1 MAVPDLLSDHDTVR
15 KRQEAARVAADERI
29 NRVLATLRSLRSDV
43 LSGSD
48 TGNGAITIGNGN
60 SNTNGNVN
68 AYGNANTV
76 VVKMEAIEKEMRGL
90 AKALSSGQKAVGGS
104 LIKLGKSI
112 DSSTSTDLSNLCA
125 PSVLLSSKSLNE
137 AICAHLFRDGLYTL
151 GELFAKESC
160 VDISKDQM
168 KPYKKLHEIL
178 VSFRSGDLRP
188 AIAWIQ
194 RENDIHDNEFN
205 NNDTNTDN
213 DTDTEP
219 DKNGNSTKY
228 TKYNQLEV
236 RLHRLEYLKLL
247 QENRREDA
255 LQYARKELG
264 RFPEYLEELGKLM
277 TCLIY
282 SSNLQESPYASLCS
296 RSVWNDLERTLIR
309 EYCAGKESNLV
320 TIVRCG
326 AKAIPSLLKA
336 SRVAP
341 NWKDLV
347 NLGNLGRDDV
357 LPVEVAVGKSCQFH
371 SIFTCPVYREETTD
385 GSNVPMLLPCGHVL
399 SKHCIS
405 RLPKGQQ
412 RFKCPYCP
420 REQMEKDC
428 QEVHF

>member
-1 MAVPDLLSDHDTVR
+1 MPVPDLLDDHDTVR
-15 KRQEAARVAADERI
+15 KRQEAARVAADERL
-29 NRVLATLRSLRSDV
+29 NRLLASLRTLRNDV
-43 LSGSD
+43 VGA
-48 TGNGAITIGNGN
+48 TGNGNGNGKSK
-60 SNTNGNVN
+60 SNATRKSSRNVLVKVDTDVEN
-68 AYGNANTV
+68 LPDFDRAHTV
-76 VVKMEAIEKEMRGL
+76 AKMEGIEKDMRAL

-104 LIKLGKSI
+104 LVKLGKSI
-112 DSSTSTDLSNLCA
+112 DHDTSIELTNLCA
-125 PSVLLSSKSLNE
+125 PTVLLPSPALNE
-137 AICAHLFRDGLYTL
+137 AICRHLFRDGLYTL
-151 GELFAKESC
+151 GELFAKESS
-160 VDISKDQM
+160 VKISKAEM
-168 KPYKKLHEIL
+168 APFKELHEIL
-178 VSFRSGDLRP
+178 VSFRSGNLRP

-194 RENDIHDNEFN
+194 RN
-205 NNDTNTDN
+205 NSYIDTN
-213 DTDTEP
+213 
-219 DKNGNSTKY
+219 
-228 TKYNQLEV
+228 NQLEV

-247 QENRREDA
+247 QENRRDEA
-255 LQYARKELG
+255 LLYARKELG
-264 RFPEYLEELGKLM
+264 RFPEYLDELGKLM

-282 SSNLQESPYASLCS
+282 SSNLKESPYASLCS
-296 RSVWNDLERTLIR
+296 RGVWDDLERTLIR
-309 EYCAGKESNLV
+309 EYCSGKESNLV

-341 NWKDLV
+341 NWKDMV

-357 LPVEVAVGKSCQFH
+357 LPVEVAVGNKKNKNSHFH

-405 RLPKGQQ
+405 RLPKGQH